1 MTASLVSGVVTA
13 QEPSA
18 FSVMTAPM
26 DAINFTADGEQGR
39 EAAMASA
46 AAAEA
51 KPWATKVDV
60 WRRHKHVGQQP
71 RGSSQGQ
78 IPSVRFTPTLPT
90 RPPTRAPSL
99 RLDNTW
105 SCGHLVTT
113 THARAQ
119 PHT

>member
-1 MTASLVSGVVTA
+1 MVSGVVTA

-71 RGSSQGQ
+71 CGSSQGQ
-78 IPSVRFTPTLPT
+78 LPWQSPDVRP
-90 RPPTRAPSL
+90 
-99 RLDNTW
+99 
-105 SCGHLVTT
+105 
-113 THARAQ
+113 
-119 PHT
+119 